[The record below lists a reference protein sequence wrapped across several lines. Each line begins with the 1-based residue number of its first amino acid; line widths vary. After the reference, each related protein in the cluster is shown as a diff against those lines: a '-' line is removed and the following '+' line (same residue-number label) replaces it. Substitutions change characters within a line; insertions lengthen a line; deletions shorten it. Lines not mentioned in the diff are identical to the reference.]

1 MHLLLVSVQAH
12 TSENETSWNKILHAS
27 FSLSFHRYFLVER
40 RMTRETPKASAF
52 NDYIFYTIE
61 SEYLFSFSVKHLDAT
76 QFRGRSGKF
85 SFWGSKLLFRKG
97 CWTFLWQIT
106 SQRDG
111 QVFLNLWTPV
121 TVDEGNT
128 ALRTWRTYHRGV
140 PKNNY
145 ILEYPWNF
153 VWLQNATHVCIKKIS
168 QWKSDIR
175 FCWCKNFSLKQGS
188 GLMGGG
194 GGGVRKPLTLLDPP
208 LQLECLSFVTHG
220 EDLPE
225 ILGEITTQES
235 KQIPLKVDM
244 RRLKTL
250 RFSLGSAWSSGVLSC
265 PIVRA
270 NSGKVSLG
278 DVTAHSRVQD
288 WLRRERLGTRDNK
301 GNDLL
306 STTAKCREVTYHP
319 VSSLSS
325 FSLSFSLSPS
335 CSSSSSSS
343 STDWKSLDWKSAS
356 SARFYMENQGVK
368 KASSHESVEYDR
380 PGK

>member
-1 MHLLLVSVQAH
+1 MIYDSVDVRISVS
-12 TSENETSWNKILHAS
+12 NK
-27 FSLSFHRYFLVER
+27 
-40 RMTRETPKASAF
+40 
-52 NDYIFYTIE
+52 
-61 SEYLFSFSVKHLDAT
+61 
-76 QFRGRSGKF
+76 
-85 SFWGSKLLFRKG
+85 
-97 CWTFLWQIT
+97 
-106 SQRDG
+106 G
-111 QVFLNLWTPV
+111 QVW
-121 TVDEGNT
+121 
-128 ALRTWRTYHRGV
+128 W
-140 PKNNY
+140 
-145 ILEYPWNF
+145 
-153 VWLQNATHVCIKKIS
+153 
-168 QWKSDIR
+168 
-175 FCWCKNFSLKQGS
+175 
-188 GLMGGG
+188 GG

-220 EDLPE
+220 EDLLE
-225 ILGEITTQES
+225 ILGETSTQES
-235 KQIPLKVDM
+235 KHIPLKVDM

-250 RFSLGSAWSSGVLSC
+250 RFSPGSAWSSGVLSC

-325 FSLSFSLSPS
+325 FSFSFSLSPS